1 MSKTQIINILSAF
14 FILFFS
20 ACNNQPAPEATEVEP
35 IAEPKPEIP
44 VKLFYGFNL
53 NEFSVEKNI
62 IKRGDTFGK
71 ILLNNNISAKNIHN
85 ITQNSKKIF
94 NPSELKIGDNYMLV
108 FDKKKPDTL
117 AYLIYEPSV
126 NKYITFNLVDSLN
139 AKETLRKVTF
149 TEKTG
154 GGIIQNNLIQDMIDA
169 GIKFGVAH
177 SFSQIFDYT
186 IDFFQL
192 QKGDKFKIIFEEK
205 YVDDSIYAGVSKI
218 KAAYFEHK
226 NKPFYAFHFH
236 KDGKNSRHSFYDEN
250 GNTMKKMFLKAPLD
264 IFRITSKF
272 GKRRHPILHKM
283 KVHFGT
289 DYAAPHGTPI
299 RATANGTVIQTGY
312 TSGNGNF
319 VKIRHNR
326 TYETQYLHMS
336 KILVKKGAYVS
347 QGDIIG
353 KVGSTGL
360 ATGPHV
366 CYRFWKNG
374 VQVDPL
380 NEVMPQADPIDPS
393 LKADFLSLSTPLKQ
407 QLDSIIL
414 PIQKDLP
421 NN

>member
-1 MSKTQIINILSAF
+1 MIKLLKINTLSIFLIL
-14 FILFFS
+14 LFG
-20 ACNNQPAPEATEVEP
+20 ACNNQPTPIVTEVENTIETEAK
-35 IAEPKPEIP
+35 IAP
-44 VKLFYGFNL
+44 KLFYGLNL
-53 NEFSVEKNI
+53 NEFSVVKDT

-71 ILLNNNISAKNIHN
+71 ILQKNNISPKKIYNITENSKNIF
-85 ITQNSKKIF
+85 K
-94 NPSELKIGDNYMLV
+94 PSELKIGKTYLKFFHKTN
-108 FDKKKPDTL
+108 PDTL

-126 NKYITFNLVDSLN
+126 NKYITFNLTDSLT

-149 TEKTG
+149 NEKIG
-154 GGIIQNNLIQDMIDA
+154 GGIIQNNLIQDMTDA
-169 GIKFGVAH
+169 GIKYNVAH

-192 QKGDKFKIIFEEK
+192 QKGDKFKIIFEER
-205 YVDDSIYAGVSKI
+205 YVDDSIYAGISRI

-226 NKPFYAFHFH
+226 NKSFYAFHFQ
-236 KDGKNSRHSFYDEN
+236 KDSKNNRHSFYDEN

-299 RATANGTVIQTGY
+299 RATANGTVTQTGY

-319 VKIRHNR
+319 VKIRHNK

-336 KILVKKGAYVS
+336 KILVKKGTFVS

-353 KVGSTGL
+353 RVGSTGL

-374 VQVDPL
+374 VQIDPL
-380 NEVMPQADPIDPS
+380 NEVMPQAEPIDEK
-393 LKADFLSLSTPLKQ
+393 LKAEFLNYSAPLKQ
-407 QLDSIIL
+407 QLDSIVL
-414 PIQKDLP
+414 PIKKDLT